1 MLASGVRGRLEQNM
15 AMDAVRG
22 RQLDS
27 LRGFPGR
34 WVGIPAKWYRFGSV

>member
-15 AMDAVRG
+15 VKDAVRG

-27 LRGFPGR
+27 LRGFTGQ
-34 WVGIPAKWYRFGSV
+34 WVRIPASCYQNGGV